1 MERIFTETEMQ
12 QFFEAEK
19 ILRTRGLVVDDEDG
33 KALVA
38 HNSGRIQ
45 AFFNLNT
52 HVVATVDTIL
62 DACERMK
69 DQLHWKSAAQM
80 AYDTVYNA
88 LSQAQKDAFGSWW
101 YAHKNVLILDGDR
114 GYENAAKILGW
125 MKGRSFD
132 PRTFDL
138 AVGNLAGTVGLHLA
152 HQSTFRPGRHSGGDR
167 SFMSKSDTN
176 LSARDHAARRAAD
189 SASASGSKPVE
200 TDYRAAA
207 ESVRGRT
214 HSETERLNKVFVM
227 KPGTSDID
235 WEKTNAARRR
245 VAGL

>member
-1 MERIFTETEMQ
+1 MERMFNENEME
-12 QFFEAEK
+12 QFLEAEK
-19 ILRTRGLVVDDEDG
+19 ILRTRGLIVDDEDG

-38 HNSGRIQ
+38 HNSESIQ

-52 HVVATVDTIL
+52 HIVATVDTIL

-88 LSQAQKDAFGSWW
+88 LSQTQKDAFGAWW
-101 YAHKNVLILDGDR
+101 YAQKHVLILEGDQ
-114 GYENAAKILGW
+114 GYENATKILNW

-138 AVGNLAGTVGLHLA
+138 AVGNLAGTVGLHLVQ
-152 HQSTFRPGRHSGGDR
+152 QSTFRPGRHSGGDS
-167 SFMSKSDTN
+167 SFMSKADTN
-176 LSARDHAARRAAD
+176 LSAKDHAARRAAD
-189 SASASGSKPVE
+189 AAASGSNPAPT

-214 HSETERLNKVFVM
+214 HGETERISKMFVM
-227 KPGTSDID
+227 IPGTSEID
-235 WEKTNAARRR
+235 WQRTNASRRR